1 MAYIR
6 VVPEFKTSST
16 RIKPLFAYASFIR
29 VCIGNSGLLILTS
42 HNDTC
47 KFEMFWSSLAIFL
60 QKTNPLF
67 AIQQE
72 QPLFVDK
79 RLINLVGY
87 SLNFMFYFLIR

>member
-16 RIKPLFAYASFIR
+16 RIKPLFAYALLD
-29 VCIGNSGLLILTS
+29 VCIGNSGFSLLILTS

-60 QKTNPLF
+60 QNNPLLIF
-67 AIQQE
+67 ARTTSFRRQTSHKFGR
-72 QPLFVDK
+72 LF
-79 RLINLVGY
+79 
-87 SLNFMFYFLIR
+87 S